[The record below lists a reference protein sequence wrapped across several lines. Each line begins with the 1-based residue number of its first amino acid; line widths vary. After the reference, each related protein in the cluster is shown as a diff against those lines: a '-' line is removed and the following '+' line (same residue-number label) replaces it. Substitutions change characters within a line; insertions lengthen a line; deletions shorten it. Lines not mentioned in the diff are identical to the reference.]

1 MSKVDMILNAE
12 DSAAVQPHSN
22 QVQNRHN
29 KSVTLGAAAKF
40 VLAVESNYNFHSD
53 FGFWTVHFHNWR
65 KEQTN
70 KMHKLILD

>member
-1 MSKVDMILNAE
+1 MTSIKKPEKIKTD
-12 DSAAVQPHSN
+12 D
-22 QVQNRHN
+22 
-29 KSVTLGAAAKF
+29 VTLFLDIFWTTAWAFFNKIKSD
-40 VLAVESNYNFHSD
+40 LID